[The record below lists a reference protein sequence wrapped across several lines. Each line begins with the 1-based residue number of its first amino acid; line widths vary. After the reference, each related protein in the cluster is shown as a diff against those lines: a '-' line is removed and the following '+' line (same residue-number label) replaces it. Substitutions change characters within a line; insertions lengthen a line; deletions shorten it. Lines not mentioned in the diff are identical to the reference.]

1 SHKTRRNQERKFRN
15 GDRDRSTD
23 YGENESA
30 ARMSEAAEYHEEEP
44 RREAPRRTRRNTE
57 DEERFSNEGNY
68 PGFYNSSANNEHL
81 HFASPDYNTGYT
93 HDANRALPRDF
104 VASSNYERSYVG
116 RGPRSFKRTD
126 ERVREDIAESLARHH
141 AIDATDIEIEVKGGK
156 VTLEGS
162 VPERRMRYMSED
174 VAVQTFGVREV
185 TNHIRVA
192 SSHDLQERLGMDAT
206 IGKRKKTKH

>member
-1 SHKTRRNQERKFRN
+1 MQRSQRSHKTRRNQERKFRN
-15 GDRDRSTD
+15 GDRDRSLD
-23 YGENESA
+23 YGENENA

-44 RREAPRRTRRNTE
+44 RREAPR
-57 DEERFSNEGNY
+57 NEGGY
-68 PGFYNSSANNEHL
+68 PGFFNSSANREHM

-93 HDANRALPRDF
+93 HDSRRALPRDF
-104 VASSNYERSYVG
+104 VATSNYEQSYVG

-174 VAVQTFGVREV
+174 VAVQTFGVRDV
-185 TNHIRVA
+185 ANHIRVA
-192 SSHDLQERLGMDAT
+192 SSHELQERLGMDAT
-206 IGKRKKTKH
+206 VGKRKKAKH